1 MWLQWIREEPVWR
14 TNQRTVVSLCVWN
27 PKRGLCLVIQACWV
41 VQPERGLLLSFVMK
55 PKRGLGYPRVMKPQ
69 GGLCYPGM
77 LCCKNQK
84 GDSCYPFLSWNP
96 KEDSLSYRYIMK
108 PKGAFAVLLF
118 HETQKRTLLYV
129 DLLFHETRKRTLV
142 ILSFTKPNSLVTR
155 TPWNPKDCVVPSF
168 MKLKIED
175 SVILHEIYTRKQKK
189 LIELVN
195 KHTTVHVVF
204 CILRL

>member
-1 MWLQWIREEPVWR
+1 MWLQWIRKQPVWR
-14 TNQRTVVSLCVWN
+14 TNQRTVVSFCVRN

-41 VQPERGLLLSFVMK
+41 VQQERGLLLSFVVK

-108 PKGAFAVLLF
+108 PKGGLRCPFV
-118 HETQKRTLLYV
+118 
-129 DLLFHETRKRTLV
+129 
-142 ILSFTKPNSLVTR
+142 S
-155 TPWNPKDCVVPSF
+155 WNPK
-168 MKLKIED
+168 ED
-175 SVILHEIYTRKQKK
+175 SVIYMLSFCFMKPQRGLLLHPFFHETKQR
-189 LIELVN
+189 
-195 KHTTVHVVF
+195 TP
-204 CILRL
+204 